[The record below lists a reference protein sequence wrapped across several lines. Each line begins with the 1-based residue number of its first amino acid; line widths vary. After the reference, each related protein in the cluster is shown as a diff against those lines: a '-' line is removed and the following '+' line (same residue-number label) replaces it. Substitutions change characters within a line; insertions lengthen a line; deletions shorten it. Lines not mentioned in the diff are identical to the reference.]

1 MYRQETTYDP
11 AMFMFD
17 YAGGP
22 CYDHIWVAALA
33 LNCTDAYLKDAG
45 ELIDNKKGNM

>member
-1 MYRQETTYDP
+1 MYRQETTYDS